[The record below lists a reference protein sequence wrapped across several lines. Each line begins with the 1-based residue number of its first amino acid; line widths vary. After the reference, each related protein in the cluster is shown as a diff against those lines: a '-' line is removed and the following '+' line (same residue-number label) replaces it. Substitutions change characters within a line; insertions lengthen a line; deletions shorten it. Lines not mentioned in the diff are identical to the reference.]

1 MGSWGCRQ
9 KDAPG
14 SPGQEGG
21 TAMGTTVTEKIER
34 ERGAMI
40 ARLAVLDPNGAR
52 SGWTV
57 RDSFRDLLASFEWLV
72 VRESR

>member
-1 MGSWGCRQ
+1 
-9 KDAPG
+9 
-14 SPGQEGG
+14 
-21 TAMGTTVTEKIER
+21 MGTTVTEKIER